1 MKIAI
6 ATPLYPPDI
15 EEPAPFVKEFAR
27 RLSESHSVTVLAY
40 GAIPEQ
46 VPGVETRIVKKH
58 LPVPLRLMTCTFA
71 MTRLL
76 RENDV
81 VVIENGP
88 SMEVPALVA
97 LSFSRTKAILHLG
110 DARANIRAGRS
121 RGLSFVQNRLRVR
134 CAPID
139 MVPLPK
145 PEILPFEASP
155 SEQMAA
161 YERSW
166 EAFMHSFESLYA
178 K

>member
-1 MKIAI
+1 MKIAL
-6 ATPLYPPDI
+6 ATPLYPPDV

-40 GAIPEQ
+40 GAIPEE

-58 LPVPLRLMTCTFA
+58 LPVPLRLITFTFA
-71 MTRLL
+71 IARLL

-88 SMEVPALVA
+88 SVEVPALVA
-97 LSFSRTKAILHLG
+97 LSFSRAKTVLHLG
-110 DARANIRAGRS
+110 DDRANIRAVRS
-121 RGLSFVQNRLRVR
+121 RGLLFVQKRLRIR
-134 CAPID
+134 CTTID
-139 MVPLPK
+139 MIPLPK
-145 PEILPFEASP
+145 PEILPFEAFP
-155 SEQMAA
+155 SEEMTA

-166 EAFMHSFESLYA
+166 ETFMHSFESLYA

>member
-1 MKIAI
+1 MKIAL
-6 ATPLYPPDI
+6 ATPLYPPDV

-40 GAIPEQ
+40 GAIPEE
-46 VPGVETRIVKKH
+46 VPGVETRIVEKH
-58 LPVPLRLMTCTFA
+58 APVPFRLIACTFA
-71 MTRLL
+71 IAKLL

-88 SMEVPALVA
+88 SMEVPALIA
-97 LSFSRTKAILHLG
+97 LSFSRTKAVLHLG
-110 DARANIRAGRS
+110 DARANFRAGRNW
-121 RGLSFVQNRLRVR
+121 GLSFVQNRLRAR
-134 CAPID
+134 CASID
-139 MVPLPK
+139 TIPLPK
-145 PEILPFEASP
+145 PEILPFEATP

-161 YERSW
+161 YENSW